1 MPNAQT
7 AATPT
12 LPAAPPDAKRSL
24 STVLI
29 WGLFAAVL
37 VWSWQGAEMRPL
49 DLLRD
54 SGNMVTLTQDFF
66 PPDFKEWRFYVEE
79 MVATVHIA
87 VWGTI
92 LSVVAAVPF
101 GLLSS
106 ENVAPVWV
114 RQPVRRLMDAL
125 RAINEIVFAM
135 LFVVAVGL
143 GPFAGVLALFLHTT
157 GVLAKLFS
165 EAVEAIDPRPVEGIR
180 ATGAHPLEEIAFGI
194 VPQVM
199 PLRIS
204 YALYRFESNVR
215 SATVVGMV
223 GAGGIGVVLWE
234 LIRGFYFAQT
244 CAVII
249 IIVVSVSL
257 LDIVSSHLRKRFI

>member
-54 SGNMVTLTQDFF
+54 SGNIVTLTQDFF

-87 VWGTI
+87 VWGTR
-92 LSVVAAVPF
+92 
-101 GLLSS
+101 S
-106 ENVAPVWV
+106 EE
-114 RQPVRRLMDAL
+114 RR
-125 RAINEIVFAM
+125 
-135 LFVVAVGL
+135 VGKEC
-143 GPFAGVLALFLHTT
+143 VST
-157 GVLAKLFS
+157 G
-165 EAVEAIDPRPVEGIR
+165 
-180 ATGAHPLEEIAFGI
+180 
-194 VPQVM
+194 
-199 PLRIS
+199 
-204 YALYRFESNVR
+204 R
-215 SATVVGMV
+215 S
-223 GAGGIGVVLWE
+223 
-234 LIRGFYFAQT
+234 RGSR
-244 CAVII
+244 V
-249 IIVVSVSL
+249 
-257 LDIVSSHLRKRFI
+257 